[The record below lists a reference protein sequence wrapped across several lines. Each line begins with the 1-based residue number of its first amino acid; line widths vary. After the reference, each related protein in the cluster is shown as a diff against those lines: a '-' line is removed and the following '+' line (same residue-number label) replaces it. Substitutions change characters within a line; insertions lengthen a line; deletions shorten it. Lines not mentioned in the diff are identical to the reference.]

1 LNINNLREK
10 VHGVITIYFIQP
22 TEENLKKLNE
32 DFGKDLYDA
41 IYINF
46 STFVSIEYL
55 NDLAKI
61 AARNNVVY
69 KIIQIYQHNLNFVSL
84 NKEFFTLNI
93 SNIYEKLNKPNR
105 DNSKLFDS
113 ISESLFSVFR
123 CMKMIPSIMHQSGMG
138 VELKTRLEVIIRIHF
153 EYLLIF

>member
-1 LNINNLREK
+1 MNINNLREK